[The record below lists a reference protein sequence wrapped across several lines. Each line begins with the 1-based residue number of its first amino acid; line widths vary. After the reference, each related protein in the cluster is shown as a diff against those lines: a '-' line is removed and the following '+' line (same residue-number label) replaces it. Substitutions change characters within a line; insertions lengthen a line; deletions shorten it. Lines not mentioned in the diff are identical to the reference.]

1 MWWRLLGIDIA
12 VGAALVAAWYVVFLR
27 LNRRR
32 GVRILQWIQQAVEGK
47 GVIAGVKWL
56 AASRMQVQLRLFD
69 SGFCRPSMLVHLLPR
84 ETPLQ
89 WIVSL
94 LKRRRETLTFE
105 SDLTYAPNFNLE
117 VQNHRWCGRTRRK
130 IVPDKDWTLSRVG
143 PFVITSRPDWQRDIK
158 NMVESTVAS
167 RDCNFLHVKFGR
179 TTPHFS
185 ATIPLTT
192 LQPEANAEPGVFEA
206 LKDLAAGASASRF

>member
-1 MWWRLLGIDIA
+1 MWWRFLGVDIA
-12 VGAALVAAWYVVFLR
+12 VGAVLVAAWYWISLR

-32 GVRILQWIQQAVEGK
+32 GRRILQWIEQALEGK
-47 GVIAGVKWL
+47 GIIAAVKWL
-56 AASRMQVQLRLFD
+56 SASRMRVKLELFD
-69 SGFCRPSMLVHLLPR
+69 AGFHGPSMLVQLLPR

-89 WIVSL
+89 WIVSRL
-94 LKRRRETLTFE
+94 RRRRETLTFE
-105 SDLTYAPNFNLE
+105 SDLPCAPNFNLE
-117 VQNHRWCGRTRRK
+117 VQNHRWCGKTSRK
-130 IVPDKDWTLSRVG
+130 LVPDKNWTLSRVG

-167 RDCNFLHVKFGR
+167 RDCNFIEVKFGR
-179 TTPHFS
+179 STPHFS

-192 LQPEANAEPGVFEA
+192 LQPDSNVETGVFDA

>member
-1 MWWRLLGIDIA
+1 MWWRFLGVDIA
-12 VGAALVAAWYVVFLR
+12 VGAVLIAAWYWIFLR

-32 GVRILQWIQQAVEGK
+32 GARILQWIEQALEGK
-47 GVIAGVKWL
+47 GLIAGMKWL
-56 AASRMQVQLRLFD
+56 SASRMQVQLRLFD
-69 SGFCRPSMLVHLLPR
+69 SGFCQPSMLVQLLPR

-94 LKRRRETLTFE
+94 LRRRRETLTFE
-105 SDLTYAPNFNLE
+105 SDLPCAPNFNLE

-130 IVPDKDWTLSRVG
+130 LVPDKNWTLSRVG

-158 NMVESTVAS
+158 NMVESTVTS
-167 RDCNFLHVKFGR
+167 RDCNFIQVKFGR
-179 TTPHFS
+179 STPHFS

-192 LQPEANAEPGVFEA
+192 LQPGSNVETGVFDA
-206 LKDLAAGASASRF
+206 LKELAAGASASRF

>member
-1 MWWRLLGIDIA
+1 MWWRLLGVDIA
-12 VGAALVAAWYVVFLR
+12 VGAVLVAAWYWIFLR

-32 GVRILQWIQQAVEGK
+32 GRRILQWIEQALEGK
-47 GVIAGVKWL
+47 GVIAAVKWRS
-56 AASRMQVQLRLFD
+56 ASCMQVKLELFD
-69 SGFCRPSMLVHLLPR
+69 AGFRGPSMLVQLLPR

-89 WIVSL
+89 WIVSR

-105 SDLTYAPNFNLE
+105 SDLPCAPNFNLE
-117 VQNHRWCGRTRRK
+117 VQNHRWCGKTSRK
-130 IVPDKDWTLSRVG
+130 LVPDKNWTLARIG

-167 RDCNFLHVKFGR
+167 RDCNFIEVKFGR
-179 TTPHFS
+179 STPHFS

-192 LQPEANAEPGVFEA
+192 LQPDSNVETGVFDA

>member
-1 MWWRLLGIDIA
+1 MGIAAGA
-12 VGAALVAAWYVVFLR
+12 VSIAAWYLTVLR

-32 GVRILQWIQQAVEGK
+32 GLRVLQWIEQAL
-47 GVIAGVKWL
+47 AGHGFISEAKWL
-56 AASRMQVQLRLFD
+56 SVSRMKVQLQLFD
-69 SGFCRPSMLVHLLPR
+69 SGFREPSMLVHLLPR

-94 LKRRRETLTFE
+94 LRRRRETLTFE
-105 SDLTYAPNFNLE
+105 SDLPYAPNFNLE

-130 IVPDKDWTLSRVG
+130 LSPNKNWTLSRVG

-167 RDCNFLHVKFGR
+167 RDCNFMQVKFGR
-179 TTPHFS
+179 RTPHFS
-185 ATIPLTT
+185 ATIPLTA
-192 LQPEANAEPGVFEA
+192 LQPDSKVEAGIFDA